1 MDDYEETKLH
11 EAEPPE
17 QRRWLKSRR
26 LLMWALYIVGV
37 QYKRGGAWL
46 AMYPVAFAALVLDWA
61 MNYTVFA
68 VMLWD
73 FPRKGEWTFST
84 RLERL
89 VRSTGWRQ
97 VLAQAIAHY
106 MLDPFDPDGVHIK

>member
-1 MDDYEETKLH
+1 MTVIY
-11 EAEPPE
+11 AI
-17 QRRWLKSRR
+17 

-106 MLDPFDPDGVHIK
+106 MLDPFDPDGVHVKRTLGTTSPKCSPET